1 MKAIRIIFAALFIII
16 CCIPVFT
23 MPFFA
28 DNSTAEK
35 RQDTVAPSITL
46 EDGSFNWE
54 YPTLLDSYLSDHFA
68 FRTPAV
74 TLASILKAEL
84 GTSNQEKVVVGDED
98 WLFFGETL
106 DDFLV
111 KNQLSDYDI
120 ARLAKVVS
128 LMNEYVV
135 ANGGKFVFTAA
146 PNKNSIYGE
155 YMPYYYFPYQLEKSK
170 KTNLDKLT
178 DILGGE
184 DYYLDLKSA
193 LINNTDKGLLYHK
206 RDSHWNNLGASIAF
220 AEISKKLGLDVTD
233 YSALDYEIKN
243 NWRGDLDN
251 MIFPALN
258 IMDDN
263 VIFDKE
269 YTFKYGPKYKTPE
282 DLLISTQ
289 GEGKNGSL
297 KVFRDSFYNALLPFF
312 AEEFEGA
319 EFTRVLPYRITATVE
334 EGDYVIVEIAERN
347 LKNLLAEAPV
357 MTAPKREYGDLEK
370 IEGVEIICEKSG
382 KLSHIYGVLDES
394 VDATRLAVGITVDG
408 NTRFFEPF
416 PIYEEKLGGEGNGF
430 SLYLEALPEDAEI
443 SVYIT
448 K

>member
-1 MKAIRIIFAALFIII
+1 MKAIRIIFAALFVII
-16 CCIPVFT
+16 CSIPVFT

-28 DNSTAEK
+28 DNSNAEK
-35 RQDTVAPSITL
+35 RQDTEAPSITL

-54 YPTLLDSYLSDHFA
+54 YPTLLDAYLSDHFA

-84 GTSNQEKVVVGDED
+84 GTSNQDKVVVGDED

-106 DDFLV
+106 DDFCG

-120 ARLAKVVS
+120 LRLAKTIS

-135 ANGGKFVFTAA
+135 AKGGKFVFAAA

-155 YMPYYYFPYQLEKSK
+155 YMPYYYAEKKGKS
-170 KTNLDKLT
+170 NLDKLT

-193 LINNTDKGLLYHK
+193 LEGSKNLGTLYHK
-206 RDSHWNNLGASIAF
+206 RDSHWNNLGASVAF
-220 AEISKKLGLDVTD
+220 AEISKKLGIEGTS
-233 YSALDYEIKN
+233 YSSLGFEIKN

-269 YTFKYGPKYKTPE
+269 YTFKYGPKYKAPE
-282 DLLISTQ
+282 DLMISTT
-289 GEGKNGSL
+289 GKGKNGSL

-312 AEEFEGA
+312 AEEFQSA

-334 EGDYVIVEIAERN
+334 SGDYVIVEIAERN

-357 MTAPKREYGDLEK
+357 MTAVEKNFDSLEK
-370 IEGVEIICEKSG
+370 IDVIHIENEKSG
-382 KLSHIYGVLDES
+382 KFSHIYGVLDDNI
-394 VDATRLAVGITVDG
+394 DATRLAIGITADG
-408 NTRFFEPF
+408 NTRYFEPF
-416 PIYEEKLGGEGNGF
+416 PIYEEKLEGESGNGF
-430 SLYLEALPEDAEI
+430 SLYLDELPQGAEI
-443 SVYIT
+443 SVY
-448 K
+448 KHK

>member
-1 MKAIRIIFAALFIII
+1 MKAIRIIFAALFVLT

-35 RQDTVAPSITL
+35 RQDTEAPSITL

-74 TLASILKAEL
+74 TLASLLKAKL
-84 GTSNQEKVVVGDED
+84 YTSNQDKVVVGSDD

-106 DDFLV
+106 DDYCG

-120 ARLAKVVS
+120 SRLAKVIS
-128 LMNEYVV
+128 LMNEYVE
-135 ANGGKFVFTAA
+135 AKGGKFVFGAA

-155 YMPYYYFPYQLEKSK
+155 YMPYYFAENGGKS
-170 KTNLDKLT
+170 NLDKLT
-178 DILGGE
+178 NLLGDK
-184 DYYLDLKSA
+184 DYYIDLKSA
-193 LINNTDKGLLYHK
+193 LLSSKNSGTLYHK
-206 RDSHWNNLGASIAF
+206 RDSHWNNLGASVAF
-220 AEISKKLGLDVTD
+220 AEISKKLGIEVTN
-233 YSALDYEIKN
+233 YSALAFEIKN

-269 YTFKYGPKYKTPE
+269 YTFKYGPKYKAPE
-282 DLLISTQ
+282 DLMISTT
-289 GEGKNGSL
+289 GKGKNGSL
-297 KVFRDSFYNALLPFF
+297 KVFRDSFYNSLLPLF
-312 AEEFEGA
+312 AEEFETA
-319 EFTRVLPYRITATVE
+319 EFTRVLPYRITATIE
-334 EGDYVIVEIAERN
+334 KGDYVIVEIAERN

-357 MTAPKREYGDLEK
+357 MTALQKEFTSLEK
-370 IEGVEIICEKSG
+370 IDGVSVTNEKSG
-382 KLSHIYGVLDES
+382 KFSHIYGALDDS
-394 VDATRLAVGITVDG
+394 VDATKLAIGITADG
-408 NTRFFEPF
+408 VTRYYEPF
-416 PIYEEKLGGEGNGF
+416 PIYEEKLGSDGNGF
-430 SLYLEALPEDAEI
+430 SLYLDELPESAEV
-443 SVYIT
+443 SVYQYN
-448 K
+448 